1 LSARTIIQ
9 TLRAHNITLTL
20 SGARIEMQNG
30 NDIARMHIT
39 ANRAAIINL
48 LRIKQRGEHDGQC
61 SKSACCSLAT
71 INTMATGAHI
81 YAADDDRASYAEGF
95 AMGYDNGVAILT
107 LDEART
113 TCHSTP
119 CQRWKD
125 TGNEAHKR
133 GATELVAV
141 MEAAQTCRTQC
152 NESKETV

>member
-1 LSARTIIQ
+1 MSAQQILT
-9 TLRAHNITLTL
+9 TLAAHNITLTL
-20 SGARIEMQNG
+20 SGARIERQHG

-81 YAADDDRASYAEGF
+81 YAADDDRAAYAEGF
-95 AMGYDNGVAILT
+95 AAGYDHGVPILT

-113 TCHSTP
+113 TCQYAP

-125 TGNEAHKR
+125 AGNAAHKR

-141 MEAAQTCRTQC
+141 LEAAAICREC
-152 NESKETV
+152 EGGE